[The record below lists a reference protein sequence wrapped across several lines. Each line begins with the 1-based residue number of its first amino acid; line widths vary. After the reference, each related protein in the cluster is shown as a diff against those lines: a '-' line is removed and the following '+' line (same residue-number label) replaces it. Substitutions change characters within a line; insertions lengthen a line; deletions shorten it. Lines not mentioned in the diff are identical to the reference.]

1 MAMQNEIKEYIKSV
15 KKQIVCPTAES
26 RQMLRELQAN
36 VSDFVQ
42 ENPDADMVQIVEQF
56 GEPETIANLHLA
68 NMSKNRITKAVNTRK
83 VVVTAVVIALA
94 MLAITFIVAI
104 IDSHSANGAYFT
116 ESGVIEEVAQMIIS
130 SNFIS
135 SNGYRIGF

>member
-56 GEPETIANLHLA
+56 GKPEEIAKNYLADAEPQNI
-68 NMSKNRITKAVNTRK
+68 KKAINIRK
-83 VVVTAVVIALA
+83 
-94 MLAITFIVAI
+94 MLVAAIVASLLI
-104 IDSHSANGAYFT
+104 FTSIMIGIFIDARIDGHGSLHI
-116 ESGVIEEVAQMIIS
+116 EIEEGVTYIDLCDD
-130 SNFIS
+130 
-135 SNGYRIGF
+135 Y

>member
-1 MAMQNEIKEYIKSV
+1 MAMQNEIKEYIKAV

-56 GEPETIANLHLA
+56 GTPEEIAKAYIADTEP
-68 NMSKNRITKAVNTRK
+68 KNIKKAVNIRK
-83 VVVTAVVIALA
+83 LIVIA
-94 MLAITFIVAI
+94 IVAI
-104 IDSHSANGAYFT
+104 IIIYLAIMLFVVCDAHNETHGYFVEAHAN
-116 ESGVIEEVAQMIIS
+116 MNIS
-130 SNFIS
+130 SIYYN
-135 SNGYRIGF
+135 

>member
-56 GEPETIANLHLA
+56 GEPEEIAKMYIA
-68 NMSKNRITKAVNTRK
+68 DTEPKNIKKAVNIRK
-83 VVVTAVVIALA
+83 LSATAVVITLV
-94 MLAITFIVAI
+94 MLAVTFIITI
-104 IDSHSANGAYFT
+104 IDSHSANVAYCFD
-116 ESGVIEEVAQMIIS
+116 EPIEVITTL
-130 SNFIS
+130 
-135 SNGYRIGF
+135 

>member
-15 KKQIVCPTAES
+15 KKQIICPTAES

-56 GEPETIANLHLA
+56 GTPEEIAKMYIADTEP
-68 NMSKNRITKAVNTRK
+68 KNIKKAVNIRK
-83 VVVTAVVIALA
+83 LIVIA
-94 MLAITFIVAI
+94 VAI
-104 IDSHSANGAYFT
+104 IIA
-116 ESGVIEEVAQMIIS
+116 IVAVSCIIS
-130 SNFIS
+130 IIDNHSGKIAYYS
-135 SNGYRIGF
+135 ETIMEGTSTVIVCARYIY

>member
-56 GEPETIANLHLA
+56 GEPEEIAKNYLA
-68 NMSKNRITKAVNTRK
+68 DADPKRISKAINNRK
-83 VVVTAVVIALA
+83 VIIAVGITIVIVFAIFLLCTFVESYRQGHGTVTIDIETGTTILMIAIKL
-94 MLAITFIVAI
+94 F
-104 IDSHSANGAYFT
+104 N
-116 ESGVIEEVAQMIIS
+116 
-130 SNFIS
+130 
-135 SNGYRIGF
+135 

>member
-56 GEPETIANLHLA
+56 GKPETIANLHLA

-94 MLAITFIVAI
+94 MLAITFSVALYDNHKTEIVFYNDTI
-104 IDSHSANGAYFT
+104 IEGTTALF
-116 ESGVIEEVAQMIIS
+116 
-130 SNFIS
+130 SNFK
-135 SNGYRIGF
+135 

>member
-56 GEPETIANLHLA
+56 GKPEEIAKAYIADAEPQNIKKAINIRKLLIAA
-68 NMSKNRITKAVNTRK
+68 
-83 VVVTAVVIALA
+83 
-94 MLAITFIVAI
+94 IVASLLI
-104 IDSHSANGAYFT
+104 FTSIMIGIFIDSHSDRHGSLHI
-116 ESGVIEEVAQMIIS
+116 EIEEGVTYIDLCDLE
-130 SNFIS
+130 
-135 SNGYRIGF
+135 

>member
-56 GEPETIANLHLA
+56 GEPEEIAKNYLA
-68 NMSKNRITKAVNTRK
+68 DADPKRISKAINIRK
-83 VVVTAVVIALA
+83 VVIAAVVATLLVFIGFVIAVFLD
-94 MLAITFIVAI
+94 LHG
-104 IDSHSANGAYFT
+104 DSHGTFT
-116 ESGVIEEVAQMIIS
+116 VTIAEEGTYNIDT
-130 SNFIS
+130 
-135 SNGYRIGF
+135 YRVTGTDFNNS